1 MSIKPYEKMTKAEL
15 LKAISFFKLEG
26 KVAELGKD
34 ENSLINADY
43 VKVLNAFRDSQAA
56 VNSADNIEDSADI
69 ANNEIDNGEND
80 MSGKVENKE
89 IEDNG
94 EKTETKVIKTEVNKA
109 PVVRVKAF
117 KDMTR
122 DEQIEFASE
131 YNETKT
137 MVIVTDHDTTQN
149 FDADIQE
156 RGVKINWGN
165 KRCGGDDCVF
175 MHGEPQYVRNGALA
189 AMRTMLIPTNSK
201 NSTSRTKARFSITE
215 VEGWTQEKI
224 DELKAQQ
231 KLKGN

>member
-1 MSIKPYEKMTKAEL
+1 MSTKPYEKMTKAEL

-56 VNSADNIEDSADI
+56 INSAENTEENKITE
-69 ANNEIDNGEND
+69 ENGEND
-80 MSGKVENKE
+80 MAENTVKLENTENTENVVKKE
-89 IEDNG
+89 V
-94 EKTETKVIKTEVNKA
+94 KEVKEA
-109 PVVRVKAF
+109 KGF
-117 KDMTR
+117 KDLTR
-122 DEQIEFASE
+122 DEQIALASE

-137 MVIVTDHDTTQN
+137 RVVITDHDTTQN

-156 RGVKINWGN
+156 RGITISWGN
-165 KRCGGDDCVF
+165 KFLGTQTDCVF
-175 MHGEPQYVRNGALA
+175 MHGEPQYVRNGALS

-201 NSTSRTKARFSITE
+201 DSTTRTKARFSITE
-215 VEGWTQEKI
+215 VEGWSQEKI

>member
-1 MSIKPYEKMTKAEL
+1 MATKSYEQMTKAEL

-56 VNSADNIEDSADI
+56 LNGAEDTNTNTNEEEIMAD
-69 ANNEIDNGEND
+69 
-80 MSGKVENKE
+80 KVEIQE
-89 IEDNG
+89 E
-94 EKTETKVIKTEVNKA
+94 IKTESKVETKITPKA
-109 PVVRVKAF
+109 PVVAEF
-117 KDMTR
+117 KKLTR
-122 DEQIEFASE
+122 DEEVALAAE
-131 YNETKT
+131 YNLTKT
-137 MVIVTDHDTTQN
+137 RVVVTDHDTTQSME
-149 FDADIQE
+149 ADVLE
-156 RGVKINWGN
+156 RGVTISWGN
-165 KRCGGDDCVF
+165 KFLGSQTDCVF

-189 AMRTMLIPTNSK
+189 AMITILIPTNSK
-201 NSTSRTKARFSITE
+201 DSTSRTKARFSITE

>member
-1 MSIKPYEKMTKAEL
+1 MSTKPYEKMTKAEL

-56 VNSADNIEDSADI
+56 VNNNTEDEE
-69 ANNEIDNGEND
+69 NEDEQSENKIDNGEED
-80 MSGKVENKE
+80 MSEKVEKKE
-89 IEDNG
+89 NDVAVNN
-94 EKTETKVIKTEVNKA
+94 TEVSLKNKA
-109 PVVRVKAF
+109 PVVEREL
-117 KDMTR
+117 TR
-122 DEQIEFASE
+122 DEKIALAAE

-137 MVIVTDHDTTQN
+137 MVVVTDHDITQN

-156 RGVKINWGN
+156 RGVTISWGN
-165 KRCGGDDCVF
+165 KFLGSQTDCVF
-175 MHGEPQYVRNGALA
+175 MHGEPQYVRNGALS
-189 AMRTMLIPTNSK
+189 AMKTMLIPTNSK

-215 VEGWTQEKI
+215 VEGWSKEKI
-224 DELKAQQ
+224 EELKAQQ